1 MKRLKPESLFVW
13 SRDGE
18 SCHSKSHVQKGS
30 DLDCSNVLYCFVSFV
45 VFRLK
50 QTYIFE
56 VDFLKM
62 NCYIAK
68 KGLVLSCLLH
78 LSVLIH
84 SAWFFDVGM
93 LDKQGCWI

>member
-1 MKRLKPESLFVW
+1 MW

-30 DLDCSNVLYCFVSFV
+30 DLDWSNVLYCFVSFV
-45 VFRLK
+45 VFSLK

-62 NCYIAK
+62 NSYITK
-68 KGLVLSCLLH
+68 KVLVLFDLFIASQCVNILCL
-78 LSVLIH
+78 V
-84 SAWFFDVGM
+84 F
-93 LDKQGCWI
+93 